1 MTFSIVGFDPE
12 TGDVGVA
19 VASKFP
25 AVGAV
30 VPWLEAG
37 VGAVATQSFVN
48 ARYGPDGLDLL
59 RSGEDPTM
67 ASGMLTA
74 ADDQRAV
81 RQLGMVDCQG
91 GAATFTGD
99 ECLDWA
105 GGVVGTGDAI
115 QGNILAGPQVVAA
128 MEAAWLATAG
138 APLLE
143 RLMAALLAGDRAG
156 GDRRGRQSAS
166 VHVKRKG
173 AGYGGATDQLVD
185 LRVDDHVDP
194 VPELQR
200 LIDIHTMLFGSTP
213 ESEWVVVDEAIAEKI
228 RAALRAEGTSVA
240 AAGAWDDLLEAALLS
255 WVINENLDERW
266 SSGNRIDPVVL
277 DYLLTM

>member
-1 MTFSIVGFDPE
+1 MTFSIVAFDRG

-59 RSGEDPTM
+59 RAGEHPTR
-67 ASGMLTA
+67 AAELLTSV
-74 ADDQRAV
+74 DEGRAV
-81 RQLGMVDCQG
+81 RQLGMVDCS
-91 GAATFTGD
+91 GASATFTGD

-105 GGVVGTGDAI
+105 GGVCGDGFAI
-115 QGNILAGPQVVAA
+115 QGNLLAGGEVVAA
-128 MEAAWLATAG
+128 MERAWLASAE
-138 APLLE
+138 APLVD

-156 GDRRGRQSAS
+156 GDRRGRQSS
-166 VHVKRKG
+166 SIHIKRKG
-173 AGYGGATDQLVD
+173 AGYGGATDQLID

-200 LIDIHTMLFGSTP
+200 LIDIHMLLFGTTP
-213 ESEWVVVDEAIAEKI
+213 ESEWVTIDHAVADQIRGALQARGATIAVTGPWNADVEE
-228 RAALRAEGTSVA
+228 ALRA
-240 AAGAWDDLLEAALLS
+240 
-255 WVINENLDERW
+255 WVINENIDERW
-266 SSGNRIDPVVL
+266 SGGDRIDPVVL
-277 DYLLTM
+277 QHLLG

>member
-105 GGVVGTGDAI
+105 GGVVGTGVAI

>member
-1 MTFSIVGFDPE
+1 MTFSIVAFDPQ
-12 TGDVGVA
+12 TGDVGIA

-48 ARYGPDGLDLL
+48 AMYGPDGL
-59 RSGEDPTM
+59 
-67 ASGMLTA
+67 GMLRGGKDPATA
-74 ADDQRAV
+74 VRLLTEADDQRTV
-81 RQLGMVDCQG
+81 RQLGMVDCEG
-91 GAATFTGD
+91 RAATFTGA

-105 GGVVGTGDAI
+105 GGVIGDGVAI

-128 MEAAWLATAG
+128 MEQAWLATAG
-138 APLLE
+138 VPLVE

-166 VHVKRKG
+166 IHVKRKG

-200 LIDIHTMLFGSTP
+200 LIDIHTLLFGSTP
-213 ESEWVVVDEAIAEKI
+213 ESEWVVVGEVVAENI
-228 RAALRAEGTSVA
+228 RAALRAEGSNIA
-240 AAGAWDDLLEAALLS
+240 AAGPWDELLEAALFG

-266 SSGNRIDPVVL
+266 SSGDRIDPVVL
-277 DYLLTM
+277 DHLLTK

>member
-12 TGDVGVA
+12 TGNVGVA

-59 RSGEDPTM
+59 RSGEDPTT

-105 GGVVGTGDAI
+105 GGVVGTGVAI

-128 MEAAWLATAG
+128 MEEAWLATAG
-138 APLLE
+138 APLVE
-143 RLMAALLAGDRAG
+143 RLMAALLAGDLAG

-213 ESEWVVVDEAIAEKI
+213 ESEWVVVDEVIAEKI
-228 RAALRAEGTSVA
+228 RAALRAEGTTIA
-240 AAGAWDDLLEAALLS
+240 AAGAWDDLLEATLLS

-266 SSGNRIDPVVL
+266 SSGDRIDPVVL
-277 DYLLTM
+277 NHLLR

>member
-1 MTFSIVGFDPE
+1 MTFSIVAFDPE

-59 RSGEDPTM
+59 RGGEDPTT
-67 ASGMLTA
+67 AVDLLTA

-105 GGVVGTGDAI
+105 GGVVGAGVAI

-128 MEAAWLATAG
+128 MEEAWLATAG
-138 APLLE
+138 APLLD

-213 ESEWVVVDEAIAEKI
+213 ESEWVVVDEVVAGNI
-228 RAALRAEGTSVA
+228 RAALRVIGNDIA
-240 AAGAWDDLLEAALLS
+240 AVGPWDALLEAALLS

-266 SSGNRIDPVVL
+266 SSGDRIDPVVL
-277 DYLLTM
+277 DHLLG

>member
-1 MTFSIVGFDPE
+1 MTFSIVGFDPD
-12 TGDVGVA
+12 TGDVGIA

-37 VGAVATQSFVN
+37 VGGVATQSFVN

-59 RSGEDPTM
+59 RRGEDPTT
-67 ASGMLTA
+67 AAELLTA
-74 ADDQRAV
+74 ADDQREI

-91 GAATFTGD
+91 A
-99 ECLDWA
+99 LDAGRRIARRHWA
-105 GGVVGTGDAI
+105 GGVIGTGVAI

-128 MEAAWLATAG
+128 MEAAWLTLAG
-138 APLLE
+138 APLVE

-200 LIDIHTMLFGSTP
+200 LIDIHRMLFGSTP

-228 RAALRAEGTSVA
+228 RAALRAEGNNIA
-240 AAGAWDDLLEAALLS
+240 AAGPWDDLLEVALLN

-266 SSGNRIDPVVL
+266 SSGDRIDPVVL
-277 DYLLTM
+277 NHLLS